1 MQVIEKYFP
10 DLDSEQRQKLS
21 KLAPVY
27 QNWNVKV
34 NLVSRK
40 DIDYLNIRHLLHSMS
55 IAKYFTFNPG
65 TDILDIGTGGGFP
78 GIPLAILFPSVNFH
92 LVDSIGKKIKIVK
105 NIAKELDLPNVTA
118 YQERGEKIKDEFDFI
133 ASRSVTNLPRFFAWM
148 REKIKKDSTHEFPNG
163 IIYLKGGEFGKE
175 LKQIPWQQK
184 VYHLNKTFEE
194 PFFETK
200 KLVYLYR
207 PHK

>member
-1 MQVIEKYFP
+1 MKVIEKYFP

-27 QNWNVKV
+27 QHWNVKI

-40 DIDYLNIRHLLHSMS
+40 DIDYLNIRHVLHSMS
-55 IAKYFTFNPG
+55 IAKYFTFKPG

-92 LVDSIGKKIKIVK
+92 LVDSIGKKIKIVN
-105 NIAKELDLPNVTA
+105 NIAEELDLPNINA

-148 REKIKKDSTHEFPNG
+148 NGKIKRESMNEFPNG
-163 IIYLKGGEFGKE
+163 IIYLKGGEFAEE
-175 LKQIPWQQK
+175 LKRIPWK
-184 VYHLNKTFEE
+184 HELYYLDKRFEE
-194 PFFETK
+194 PFFYTK
-200 KLVYLYR
+200 KLVYLY
-207 PHK
+207 PAHK

>member
-10 DLDSEQRQKLS
+10 NLDSEQRQKLS

-105 NIAKELDLPNVTA
+105 NIAEELDLPNVTA
-118 YQERGEKIKDEFDFI
+118 YQERGEKIKYEFDFI

-148 REKIKKDSTHEFPNG
+148 REKIKKESIHEFPNG

-184 VYHLNKTFEE
+184 VYHLNERFEE

-200 KLVYLYR
+200 KLVYLYP